1 MVPSKAFDVRIRH
14 LADTRRAEGKI
25 FLSAPRAD
33 GTGYV
38 ASIHQY
44 PVICAVDFVE
54 VGPSSSLKRGD
65 VVTTDPT
72 RVQCRDC
79 RSRING

>member
-1 MVPSKAFDVRIRH
+1 MLAAGRDVGLRH
-14 LADTRRAEGKI
+14 MLDTRRAEGRI
-25 FLSAPRAD
+25 DLASPRTD

-38 ASIHQY
+38 ATIVQH
-44 PVICAVDFVE
+44 PVICAMDFVE
-54 VGPSSSLKRGD
+54 RRPSSSLKRDD

-79 RSRING
+79 KSRL

>member
-1 MVPSKAFDVRIRH
+1 MRAGQDVRLRH
-14 LADTRRAEGKI
+14 MADVRRPEGKR
-25 FLSAPRAD
+25 FLSEPRAD

-38 ASIHQY
+38 ATIHQH
-44 PVICAVDFVE
+44 PVICAVDIVE
-54 VGPSSSLKRGD
+54 RRPSSSLKRDD
-65 VVTTDPT
+65 VVTTDPA